1 MLDVLK
7 AQEFQESKIEDEP
20 ILGRVLVFPGGR
32 IQPLTYLER
41 LMLTLRL
48 TDAKKLEGAYLKKL
62 AKA

>member
-1 MLDVLK
+1 MLDVVK

-32 IQPLTYLER
+32 IQPLTFAER

-48 TDAKKLEGAYLKKL
+48 TDAKRLERAYLKRL
-62 AKA
+62 PGV